1 MEIANLAEAL
11 CKAQAALKP
20 AEFDSV
26 NPHLRNKYASLSS
39 VQRAA
44 KVIHQFGLSY
54 LQMPSFDGDRVSLA
68 TVLLHTSGE
77 KIEFQLSAP
86 LAPGKQQIQALGSTI
101 SYLRRYSLSSLLGIS
116 VGDDLD
122 GEQAAPA
129 PAGANQAQPRSASQ
143 AQPRSAS
150 QSEES
155 DLFNA
160 SVAFHAIC
168 SDLEITPEQ
177 KRAFLGVSS
186 CKNPTQPTLRR
197 MKKFRSLI
205 ADWHRTGAL
214 IYATHFVSAGSIAEL
229 AERWKDLPNDMKP
242 ELETAKN
249 YLKQQLEG

>member
-20 AEFDSV
+20 AEFDSI

-54 LQMPSFDGDRVSLA
+54 LQMPSFDGDRVSLT

-122 GEQAAPA
+122 GEAAPA
-129 PAGANQAQPRSASQ
+129 PSNAAPAGARQTQAQPRSASQ
-143 AQPRSAS
+143 A
-150 QSEES
+150 EKS

-177 KRAFLGVSS
+177 KRALLGVSS
-186 CKNPTQPTLRR
+186 CKNPTQTTLQR

-205 ADWHRTGAL
+205 ADWHKTGAL

-229 AERWKDLPNDMKP
+229 ADRWKDLPNEMKP
-242 ELETAKN
+242 ELETAKD
-249 YLKQQLEG
+249 YLKQQLEA

>member
-1 MEIANLAEAL
+1 MELSNLAEAL

-20 AEFDSV
+20 AEFDSI
-26 NPHLRNKYASLSS
+26 NSHLRNKYASLSS

-54 LQMPSFDGDRVSLA
+54 LQMPSFDGDRVSLT

-77 KIEFQLSAP
+77 KIEFELSAP
-86 LAPGKQQIQALGSTI
+86 VAPGKQQIQALGSTI

-122 GEQAAPA
+122 GEESAPA
-129 PAGANQAQPRSASQ
+129 PTGARQTQPRSAPQ
-143 AQPRSAS
+143 F
-150 QSEES
+150 EKS
-155 DLFNA
+155 DLSNA
-160 SVAFHAIC
+160 APAFHAIC

-177 KRAFLGVSS
+177 KRALLGVSS
-186 CKNPTQPTLRR
+186 CKNPTQPTLQR

-205 ADWHRTGAL
+205 AEWHKTGAL
-214 IYATHFVSAGSIAEL
+214 VYATHFVSAGSIADL
-229 AERWKDLPNDMKP
+229 AERWKDLPSDMKP